1 MAIAAKLIADIAPAQ
16 TVTGTINITDIMP
29 ANMAFATGTPVTF
42 ANGTTASGLNTF
54 NASTMVRFSSAAGG
68 VAPYTYT
75 PVGPFDANVRGIR
88 IIPTGTMAAATAST
102 QPSFT
107 IRFRARVQ

>member
-1 MAIAAKLIADIAPAQ
+1 
-16 TVTGTINITDIMP
+16 MP

-75 PVGPFDANVRGIR
+75 PAGAFDANVRGIR